1 MQFSTS
7 LLSYD
12 DTIRNTILDY
22 TVVLNPLGVG
32 VLYSLKQHI
41 FLCDALFVE
50 WFVIFYIG

>member
-32 VLYSLKQHI
+32 EAYSLKQN
-41 FLCDALFVE
+41 L
-50 WFVIFYIG
+50 